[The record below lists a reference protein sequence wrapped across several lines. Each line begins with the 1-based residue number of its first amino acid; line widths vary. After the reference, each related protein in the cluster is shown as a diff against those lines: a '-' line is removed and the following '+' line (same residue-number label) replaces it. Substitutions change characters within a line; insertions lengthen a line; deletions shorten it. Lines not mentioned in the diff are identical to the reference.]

1 MHGGPVFIRSHE
13 KPQPRQVCEVQGET
27 DEIF

>member
-1 MHGGPVFIRSHE
+1 MHNAPVIIRSQE
-13 KPQPRQVCEVQGET
+13 KPQPWQVCEVQGET